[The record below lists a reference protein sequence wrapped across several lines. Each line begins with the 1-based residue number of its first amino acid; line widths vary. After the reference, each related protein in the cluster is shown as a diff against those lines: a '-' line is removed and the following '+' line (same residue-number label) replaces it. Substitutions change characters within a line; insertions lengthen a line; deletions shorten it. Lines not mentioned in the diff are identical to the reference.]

1 MARLIRNAHFR
12 LPQVDI
18 SDIDYDGRPISR
30 DLVNELG
37 TSQFVANATDVILE
51 GFTGTGKRHLAC
63 ALGKQACK
71 HGLRTLYV
79 RMPDLLMSREEDL
92 AAGIPESKV
101 LKKYARY
108 KVLVV
113 DEWLMDPL
121 NPDQMRFFLE
131 LVDRRHDKSSTIW
144 CSQYRVEDWHG
155 RLGGGTHADAIM
167 DRIVHNA
174 VTLQTGEVNMR
185 ELMSPRS

>member
-1 MARLIRNAHFR
+1 M
-12 LPQVDI
+12 
-18 SDIDYDGRPISR
+18 S
-30 DLVNELG
+30 
-37 TSQFVANATDVILE
+37 
-51 GFTGTGKRHLAC
+51 
-63 ALGKQACK
+63 
-71 HGLRTLYV
+71 TLYV
-79 RMPDLLMSREEDL
+79 RMPDLLMSREEEL
-92 AAGIPESKV
+92 AAGVPESKI

-108 KVLVV
+108 RVLVV

-144 CSQYRVEDWHG
+144 CSQYRVEDWHS

-174 VTLQTGEVNMR
+174 VTLLTGEVNMR
-185 ELMSPRS
+185 ELTSPKN